1 MKKLSFLL
9 LIPLLAISCISVDN
23 QESDDNDSPT
33 KDGILIHV
41 TAGYEDAHRVLMAF
55 KMATLMADNKDVI
68 LYLDIHAGAL
78 VVEGAEDLEMEGFDP
93 LSTYIETLIDKGVD
107 IYACPTCL
115 NVMGYSPDD
124 LMEGIKPADKD
135 AFFDF
140 TDGRIVTID
149 Y

>member
-9 LIPLLAISCISVDN
+9 VIPLLILSCVSVETED
-23 QESDDNDSPT
+23 SGDNDKPA
-33 KDGILIHV
+33 KDGMLIHI
-41 TAGYEDAHRVLMAF
+41 TAGYEDAHRVLMPF
-55 KMATLMADNKDVI
+55 KMATLMADTRDVI

-93 LSTYIETLIDKGVD
+93 LSTYIKTLLDKGVE

-115 NVMGYSPDD
+115 SVMGYSPDD

-140 TDGRIVTID
+140 TDGRIVTMD